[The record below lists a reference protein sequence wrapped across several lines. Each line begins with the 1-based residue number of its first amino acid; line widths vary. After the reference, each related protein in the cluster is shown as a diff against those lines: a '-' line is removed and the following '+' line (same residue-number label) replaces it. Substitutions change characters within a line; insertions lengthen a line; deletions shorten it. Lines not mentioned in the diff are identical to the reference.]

1 MKTLEKLNASQS
13 EISAAR
19 SKLEKALAAPSSD
32 KADTTLLPDPLE
44 DPTSADNSDA
54 STSAAGTEDNTSVS
68 PTSADGEAPTSSAQT
83 AEKGES
89 VSTEN
94 GDSENGGGLALP
106 VKFAVVCAV
115 LIPVAIL
122 VALVILKKRAPHN
135 AENKD
140 EK

>member
-19 SKLEKALAAPSSD
+19 GKLENALSAPSPD
-32 KADTTLLPDPLE
+32 RTDATAPTDPLE
-44 DPTSADNSDA
+44 DPTSADKSDA

-122 VALVILKKRAPHN
+122 VALIIFKKRASRN
-135 AENKD
+135 TEKKD